1 MKKSNLIKNLIS
13 FGVAIAVIA
22 VIAIYTKP
30 KLPAP
35 ENLTATVLI
44 SSAQEYNISAQ
55 FTPVSKGVS
64 FEPAYRMTFTPQA
77 SNKKLD
83 MIFDLSTGKILKLQ
97 FGGRNVASSVL
108 RDFKVDIVNEKIL
121 VQGKLPP
128 ILGKIFNNS
137 RVTVN
142 AVDLTKRYKNISA
155 AATAQVLIEAP
166 AEAAARKAAEEAAG
180 VTGEERAAPST
191 GGTGIRTE

>member
-1 MKKSNLIKNLIS
+1 
-13 FGVAIAVIA
+13 
-22 VIAIYTKP
+22 
-30 KLPAP
+30 
-35 ENLTATVLI
+35 
-44 SSAQEYNISAQ
+44 
-55 FTPVSKGVS
+55 
-64 FEPAYRMTFTPQA
+64 MTFTPQA

>member
-64 FEPAYRMTFTPQA
+64 FEPVYRMTFTPQA

>member
-1 MKKSNLIKNLIS
+1 MKKSKLVKNLIS

-22 VIAIYTKP
+22 LIAIYTKP